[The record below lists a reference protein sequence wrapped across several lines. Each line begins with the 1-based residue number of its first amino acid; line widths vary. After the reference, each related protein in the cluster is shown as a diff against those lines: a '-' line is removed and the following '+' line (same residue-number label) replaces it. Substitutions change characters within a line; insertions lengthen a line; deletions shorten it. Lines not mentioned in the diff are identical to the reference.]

1 MPRVT
6 PGRLAAAGIVLLVV
20 FAGILAF
27 APSEDAYLFLPDD
40 SAHAVAPL
48 VTVEGEKPDGDG
60 GGIFYVNVVVR
71 QATLFEHL
79 CDSVGTC
86 RDHVLPRLH
95 EGADLVPARSLNPTG
110 LSEEERRRGNLR
122 EMSRSQQI
130 AAAVALRE
138 LGYDVK
144 ATPVGVLVAVV
155 QPGTPAAGR
164 LQPTDVIVSLD
175 RDQIRTVEELRESL
189 AGKTPGDRVDVT
201 VRRGDTLKRFRVG
214 TFARPEA
221 PKRAFMGVIVEQAAD
236 VELPIDVRIETGDV
250 GGPSAGLAFALDVVD
265 ELGRNVDR
273 GRKIAVTGELEL
285 DGGVAPVGGL
295 KQKTIG
301 ARRSGVDVFVVPAG
315 ENAAEARRYAGD
327 MRVVPVRTFQQALR
341 TLSTGARNSQD

>member
-6 PGRLAAAGIVLLVV
+6 PGRLAAAGLVLIVV

-27 APSEDAYLFLPDD
+27 APSDDAYLFLPDKG
-40 SAHAVAPL
+40 AHAVAPL
-48 VTVEGEKPDGDG
+48 VTVEGEKRDRDG

-71 QATLFEHL
+71 QATLFEDM
-79 CDSVGTC
+79 CDDVGPC
-86 RDHVLPRLH
+86 RRHVLPRLN
-95 EGADLVPARSLNPTG
+95 EGADLVPARALNPTG

-144 ATPVGVLVAVV
+144 ATPVGALVAQV
-155 QPGTPAAGR
+155 QPGTPATGR
-164 LQPTDVIVSLD
+164 LQPTDVITSLD
-175 RDQIRTVEELRESL
+175 GDPIRTVEDLRKSL
-189 AGKTPGDRVDVT
+189 ARTKPGNRVRLT
-201 VRRGDTLKRFRVG
+201 VRRGNALKRFTVG

-221 PKRAFMGVIVEQAAD
+221 PRRAFMGVVVEQAAD
-236 VELPIDVRIETGDV
+236 IELPIDVRIETGDV

-265 ELGRNVDR
+265 ERGRDIDR
-273 GRKIAVTGELEL
+273 SRKIAVTGEIEL
-285 DGGVAPVGGL
+285 GGGVAPVGGV

-315 ENAAEARRYAGD
+315 DNATEARRYAGD
-327 MRVVPVRTFQQALR
+327 MRVIPVRTFQQALR
-341 TLSTGARNSQD
+341 ALSTSD